1 MNFVCAD
8 GIYENIWNTNLVLN
22 SFKPGFQQLINRF
35 LKKMLISKDSVE
47 KLTKSIVSGKE
58 TFCSGLY
65 LSARWFVVSQL
76 NHNGIQLIMLPN
88 KEAAEYCAADLYNL
102 IEGDRVFFL
111 PDSGKSLERSN
122 YKASLSV
129 QRTSA
134 IGKVLEYKEGQL
146 IIVTYPSAV
155 EEEIPDTSKIS
166 GSIMKYRIGDE
177 ISHEDISEFLY
188 NSGFER
194 VDFVAE
200 PGQYAIR
207 GAIVD
212 IFSYSLS
219 NPYRIS
225 FFGDEIEAISIFD
238 CNTQLSK
245 EKVEEAEIY
254 PDITSKDDE
263 ESTVS
268 LTDILPKETLLWLDS
283 SDMYR
288 NKEFFKGFTP
298 FKKVYM
304 ELPLSRQNEE
314 VIKFN
319 ISPQPTFNKNFELLT
334 EDIRKHLEEGFKVRI
349 YGEKQSQLDRLK
361 SILSQNGGLMP
372 EFIAGKNIHNGF
384 IDNENKV
391 CCYSDH
397 EIFDRFHRVSI
408 RRSVEKS
415 EQLTINDLTSF
426 AIGDY
431 IVHLDYGVGIF
442 GGLVRMKDDRGRM
455 HEVVKLM
462 YKDNDVIFI
471 SVNSL
476 HKISRYK
483 SKDSEPPRIHKLG
496 SKSWQNLKASTK
508 SKVKDIAKDLI
519 QLYAKRKSAK
529 GFAFSADTYM
539 QQELES
545 SFMYEDTPDQEK
557 AVYAVKRDMEDDCPM
572 DRLVCGDVGFG
583 KTEVAIRAAFK
594 AVADSKQVAVLVPTT
609 ILALQ
614 HFNTFKNR
622 LKDFPCN
629 IDYVSRLRTTKEISD
644 IQRRLKAGTLDIV
657 IGTHKLIG
665 KGFEFKDL
673 GLLIIDE
680 EQKFGV
686 SSKEKLRQL
695 KASVDTLTLTATPIP
710 RTLQFSLLGARDL
723 SIISTPPPNRIPVQT
738 EIMLFDP
745 DEIKKIIEYE
755 LNRGGQIFFLH
766 NRVEELQSIHDILHR
781 LVPDMKICVAHG
793 QMEPKVLEN
802 KILDFMAGDYDMLL
816 CTTIIE
822 NGLDVP
828 NANTIIINQAQ
839 NIGLSDLH
847 QLRGRVGRSNRRAFC
862 YLIVPPLLSITEDAR
877 RRLKAIESFSDLG
890 SGFNIAMQDL
900 DIRGAGNLLGAEQS
914 GFITD
919 MGFETYQKILAEAME
934 ELGVETGVVT
944 KNSGDNYTYDC
955 VIETDQLAL
964 IPDTYIDVTAE
975 KIRIYKELDS
985 LTSDKELDKMKSRL
999 EDRFGKM
1006 PEELVRLFDIVRIR
1020 QLGIKLGFEKIIIKN
1035 GVMIAF
1041 FITNPL
1047 SQYYRSDKFAK
1058 VLENISLNPSLF
1070 ELKQNDSKLRI
1081 FARNVD
1087 GIAKAYSI
1095 LQKLQ

>member
-1 MNFVCAD
+1 
-8 GIYENIWNTNLVLN
+8 
-22 SFKPGFQQLINRF
+22 
-35 LKKMLISKDSVE
+35 MLISTESVNHIADKIASSTE
-47 KLTKSIVSGKE
+47 V
-58 TFCSGLY
+58 FCSGLF
-65 LSARWFVVSQL
+65 LSARWFVVSEL
-76 NHNGIQLIMLPN
+76 DHDGIQLLVLPDR
-88 KEAAEYCAADLYNL
+88 ETAEYCAADLYNL
-102 IEGDRVFFL
+102 IEGDKVFFL
-111 PDSGKSLERSN
+111 PDSGKRLERSN
-122 YKASLSV
+122 YKSSLSV
-129 QRTSA
+129 QRTA
-134 IGKVLEYKEGQL
+134 AVGKIIEYKEGQML
-146 IIVTYPSAV
+146 IVTYPSAL
-155 EEEIPDTSKIS
+155 EEGIPDPRNIKDSLLKLS
-166 GSIMKYRIGDE
+166 VGDE
-177 ISHEDISEFLY
+177 ISHEDIVNSLFD
-188 NSGFER
+188 SGFQR

-200 PGQYAIR
+200 PGQFAIR

-212 IFSYSLS
+212 IFSYSYN
-219 NPYRIS
+219 NPFRIS
-225 FFGDEIEAISIFD
+225 FFGDEIDSINIFD

-245 EKVEEAEIY
+245 EKVREAEIY
-254 PDITSKDDE
+254 PDISSSEDE
-263 ESTVS
+263 AGTVS
-268 LTDILPKETLLWLDS
+268 IVDILPSETLVWLDS
-283 SDMYR
+283 SDMYK
-288 NKEFFKGFTP
+288 NMDFFPTMERFRR
-298 FKKVYM
+298 VYM
-304 ELPLSRQNEE
+304 EVPLSRQNEE
-314 VIKFN
+314 AVKFN
-319 ISPQPTFNKNFELLT
+319 ISPQPSFNKNFELLT
-334 EDIRKHLEEGFKVRI
+334 ADIRKRLEEGYRVRI
-349 YGEKQSQLDRLK
+349 YGEKQSQLDRLQ
-361 SILSQNGGLMP
+361 SILSQDGAVLP
-372 EFIAGKNIHNGF
+372 EFIAKKNIHNGF
-384 IDNENKV
+384 IDHQNKV

-431 IVHLDYGVGIF
+431 IVHIDYGVGIF
-442 GGLVRMKDDRGRM
+442 GGLVRMKDDKGRM

-462 YKDNDVIFI
+462 YKDNDVVFV
-471 SVNSL
+471 SVHSL

-483 SKDSEPPRIHKLG
+483 SKDSEPPKIHKIG
-496 SKSWQNLKASTK
+496 SKVWQNLKTSTK
-508 SKVKDIAKDLI
+508 AKVKDIAKDLI
-519 QLYAKRKSAK
+519 KLYAERKAAK
-529 GFAFSADTYM
+529 GYAFSADTFM
-539 QQELES
+539 QKELES

-557 AVYAVKRDMEDDCPM
+557 AINAVKMDMEDDCPM

-583 KTEVAIRAAFK
+583 KTEVAVRAAFK

-614 HFNTFKNR
+614 HYNTFKNR

-629 IDYVSRLRTTKEISD
+629 IDYVSRLRTAKEVAD
-644 IQRRLKAGTLDIV
+644 IQKRLKAGTLDIV

-673 GLLIIDE
+673 GLLVIDE

-686 SSKEKLRQL
+686 SAKEKLRQL

-723 SIISTPPPNRIPVQT
+723 SIINTPPPNRIPVQT
-738 EIMLFDP
+738 EIMLFDS
-745 DEIKKIIEYE
+745 DEIKKIINYE
-755 LNRGGQIFFLH
+755 LNRGGQLFFLH

-862 YLIVPPLLSITEDAR
+862 YLIVPPLLTITDDAR

-934 ELGVETGVVT
+934 ELGVETGLT
-944 KNSGDNYTYDC
+944 SKNKKDSYVSDC
-955 VIETDQLAL
+955 TIETDQLAL
-964 IPDTYIDVTAE
+964 IPDSYIDITAE

-985 LTSDKELDKMKSRL
+985 LSSDKELDNMKSRL
-999 EDRFGKM
+999 EDRFGPL
-1006 PEELVRLFDIVRIR
+1006 PEELSRLFDIVRIR
-1020 QLGIKLGFEKIIIKN
+1020 HLGEKLGFEKIIIKN

-1041 FITNPL
+1041 FISNPL
-1047 SQYYRSDKFAK
+1047 SQYYRSDRFSK
-1058 VLENISLNPSLF
+1058 VLEGITMNPNVF
-1070 ELKQNDSKLRI
+1070 ELKQNDNRLRI
-1081 FARNVD
+1081 VSRNVD
-1087 GIAKAYSI
+1087 GIAKAYS
-1095 LQKLQ
+1095 LLKKL

>member
-1 MNFVCAD
+1 
-8 GIYENIWNTNLVLN
+8 
-22 SFKPGFQQLINRF
+22 
-35 LKKMLISKDSVE
+35 MLISTESIKALAE
-47 KLTKSIVSGKE
+47 KVRTSQES
-58 TFCSGLY
+58 FCTGLF
-65 LSARWFVVSQL
+65 LSARWFAVSQL
-76 NHNGIQLIMLPN
+76 DHEGLQMIVLPD
-88 KEAAEYCAADLYNL
+88 KDSAEYCAADLYNL
-102 IEGDRVFFL
+102 IEGDRIFFL
-111 PDSGKSLERSN
+111 PDSGKTLERSN
-122 YKASLSV
+122 YKSTLGV

-134 IGKVLEYKEGQL
+134 IGKIMEHDGGQL
-146 IIVTYPSAV
+146 MIVTYPAAL
-155 EEEIPDTSKIS
+155 EEGIPDQ
-166 GSIMKYRIGDE
+166 GSIRESVLHLSTGDE
-177 ISHEDISEFLY
+177 ISHEGIVEAMFA
-188 NSGFER
+188 SGFER

-200 PGQYAIR
+200 PGQFAIR

-212 IFSYSLS
+212 IFSYSY
-219 NPYRIS
+219 NDPFRIS
-225 FFGDEIEAISIFD
+225 FFGDEIDSISVFD

-245 EKVEEAEIY
+245 EKVNSIQIY
-254 PDITSKDDE
+254 PDIINSEDE
-263 ESTVS
+263 SS
-268 LTDILPKETLLWLDS
+268 FISISDILPDDALIWLDS

-288 NKEFFKGFTP
+288 NKGFFNGFER
-298 FKKVYM
+298 FRKIYM
-304 ELPLSRQNEE
+304 ELPLSRQNED
-314 VIKFN
+314 VVKFN
-319 ISPQPTFNKNFELLT
+319 ISPQPVFNKNFELLS
-334 EDIRKHLEEGFKVRI
+334 EDIRKHLEDGYRVRI

-361 SILSQNGGLMP
+361 SILSQNGNILP
-372 EFIAGKNIHNGF
+372 EFIMGCNIHNGF
-384 IDNENKV
+384 IDNDNKV

-408 RRSVEKS
+408 RRTVEKS
-415 EQLTINDLTSF
+415 EQLTLNDLTSF

-431 IVHLDYGVGIF
+431 IVHIDYGVGIF
-442 GGLVRMKDDRGRM
+442 GGLVRMKDDKGRM

-462 YKDNDVIFI
+462 YKDNDVVFV
-471 SVNSL
+471 SVHAL

-483 SKDSEPPRIHKLG
+483 SKDSEPPKIHKLG
-496 SKSWQNLKASTK
+496 SKAWQNLKASTK

-519 QLYAKRKSAK
+519 QLYAKRKSVK

-583 KTEVAIRAAFK
+583 KTEVAVRAAFK

-614 HFNTFKNR
+614 HFNTFRNR

-629 IDYVSRLRTTKEISD
+629 IDYVSRLRTAKEISD
-644 IQRRLKAGTLDIV
+644 IQKRLKAGTLDIV

-673 GLLIIDE
+673 GLLVIDE

-686 SSKEKLRQL
+686 SAKEKLRQL

-738 EIMLFDP
+738 EIMLFDH
-745 DEIKKIIEYE
+745 DEIRKIIDYE
-755 LNRGGQIFFLH
+755 LNRGGQIFFVH
-766 NRVEELQSIHDILHR
+766 NRVEELQAIHDILHR

-822 NGLDVP
+822 NGLDIP

-847 QLRGRVGRSNRRAFC
+847 QLRGRVGRSNRRSFC
-862 YLIVPPLLSITEDAR
+862 YLIVPPLVSITEDAR

-934 ELGVETGVVT
+934 ELGVEAGLSS
-944 KNSGDNYTYDC
+944 KNTPDSFVSDC
-955 VIETDQLAL
+955 TIETDQLAL
-964 IPDTYIDVTAE
+964 IPDSYIDMTAE

-985 LTSDKELDKMKSRL
+985 LSTEKEMEQLKKKL
-999 EDRFGKM
+999 ADRFGAI
-1006 PEELVRLFDIVRIR
+1006 PEELSRLFEIVKIR
-1020 QLGIKLGFEKIIIKN
+1020 QLGQKLGFEKIIIKN

-1041 FITNPL
+1041 FIYNPL
-1047 SQYYRSDKFAK
+1047 SQYYRSDRFSKI
-1058 VLENISLNPSLF
+1058 LENISLNPKIF
-1070 ELKQNDSKLRI
+1070 ELKQNDNKLRV
-1081 FARNVD
+1081 FVRNVD
-1087 GIAKAYSI
+1087 TLSKAYDV
-1095 LQKLQ
+1095 LRKL

>member
-1 MNFVCAD
+1 
-8 GIYENIWNTNLVLN
+8 
-22 SFKPGFQQLINRF
+22 
-35 LKKMLISKDSVE
+35 MLISTQSVN
-47 KLTKSIVSGKE
+47 KLAEYIENRKE
-58 TFCSGLY
+58 TFCSGLF
-65 LSARWFVVSQL
+65 LSARWMVVSQL
-76 NHNGIQLIMLPN
+76 DHQGIQMIILPDRDS
-88 KEAAEYCAADLYNL
+88 AEYCAADLYNF
-102 IEGDRVFFL
+102 IEGDRVYFL
-111 PDSGKSLERSN
+111 PDSGKNLERSN
-122 YKASLSV
+122 YKSSLGV

-134 IGKVLEYKEGQL
+134 LGKILEFEKGEQL
-146 IIVTYPSAV
+146 IIVTYPAAL
-155 EEEIPDTSKIS
+155 EEPVPDKGKIS
-166 GSIMKYRIGDE
+166 GSLLRLSVGDE
-177 ISHEDISEFLY
+177 KDYDEIIRILF
-188 NSGFER
+188 NNGFER

-200 PGQYAIR
+200 PGQFAVR
-207 GAIVD
+207 GALID
-212 IFSYSLS
+212 IFSYSFN
-219 NPYRIS
+219 NPFRIS
-225 FFGDEIEAISIFD
+225 FFGDEIESINVFD
-238 CNTQLSK
+238 TNTQLSK
-245 EKVEEAEIY
+245 EKIDHVDIY
-254 PDITSKDDE
+254 PDLSLSE
-263 ESTVS
+263 ESGETYIH
-268 LTDILPKETLLWLDS
+268 DILPDDTLVWLDS

-288 NKEFFKGFTP
+288 NSGFFSDL
-298 FKKVYM
+298 KKFRTVYM
-304 ELPLSRQNEE
+304 ELPLSRQDEE
-314 VIKFN
+314 VVIFN
-319 ISPQPTFNKNFELLT
+319 ISPQPVFNKNFELLT
-334 EDIRKHLEEGFKVRI
+334 EDIRKRIENGYRVRI
-349 YGEKQSQLDRLK
+349 YGEKQSQLERLK
-361 SILSQNGGLMP
+361 SILSQNGGIIP
-372 EFIAGKNIHNGF
+372 EFVSGSNIHNGF

-397 EIFDRFHRVSI
+397 EIFDRFHRVNI
-408 RRSVEKS
+408 RRTVEKS

-431 IVHLDYGVGIF
+431 IVHIDYGVGIF
-442 GGLVRMKDDRGRM
+442 GGLVRMKDDKGRM
-455 HEVVKLM
+455 HEVVKLT
-462 YKDNDVIFI
+462 YKDNDVVFV
-471 SVNSL
+471 SVHAL

-483 SKDSEPPRIHKLG
+483 SKDSEPPKIHKLG
-496 SKSWQNLKASTK
+496 SKAWQNLKASTK

-519 QLYAKRKSAK
+519 QLYAKRKSVK

-583 KTEVAIRAAFK
+583 KTEVAVRAAFK

-614 HFNTFKNR
+614 HFNTFKSR
-622 LKDFPCN
+622 LKDLPCN
-629 IDYVSRLRTTKEISD
+629 IDYVSRLRTAKEISD
-644 IQRRLKAGTLDIV
+644 IQKRLKAGTLDIV

-686 SSKEKLRQL
+686 SAKEKLRQL

-723 SIISTPPPNRIPVQT
+723 SIISTPPPNRIPIQT
-738 EIMLFDP
+738 EIMLFDH
-745 DEIKKIIEYE
+745 DEVRKIINYE
-755 LNRGGQIFFLH
+755 LNRGGQVFFVH
-766 NRVEELQSIHDILHR
+766 NRVEELQSIEDILHR

-793 QMEPKVLEN
+793 QMEAKVLEN

-822 NGLDVP
+822 NGLDIP

-862 YLIVPPLLSITEDAR
+862 YLIVPPLVSMTEDAR

-934 ELGVETGVVT
+934 ELGMETGIST
-944 KNSGDNYTYDC
+944 QSKDDNYVSDC
-955 VIETDQLAL
+955 TIETDQLAL

-985 LTSDKELDKMKSRL
+985 LTSDKEIKQMKVRL
-999 EDRFGKM
+999 ADRFGEL

-1020 QLGIKLGFEKIIIKN
+1020 QLGQKLGFEKIIIKN

-1041 FITNPL
+1041 FISNPL
-1047 SQYYRSDKFAK
+1047 SQYYRSDRFSKI
-1058 VLENISLNPSLF
+1058 LENISVNPKMF
-1070 ELKQNDSKLRI
+1070 ELKQNDNKLRI
-1081 FARNVD
+1081 FVRNVD
-1087 GIAKAYSI
+1087 GISKAYEI
-1095 LQKLQ
+1095 LSKL